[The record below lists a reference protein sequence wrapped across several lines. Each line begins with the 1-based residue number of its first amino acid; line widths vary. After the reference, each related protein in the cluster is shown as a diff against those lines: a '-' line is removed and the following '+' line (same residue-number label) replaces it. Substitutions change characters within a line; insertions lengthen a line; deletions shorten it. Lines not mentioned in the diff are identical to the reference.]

1 VDGAHLAA
9 EDAGMPQYRIRVTAP
24 VICSEPIDVTRLTL
38 ASRAKRVKLLSPY
51 LVMAVFVRRGD
62 DAVSA
67 AEQAVQE
74 LRRALP
80 PGARFATAP
89 AWIARLRRVVVGAGV
104 SGRSE
109 LGPDE
114 GDDGLGGVREPRRP
128 MPPTGSTAMALDL
141 PDD

>member
-1 VDGAHLAA
+1 
-9 EDAGMPQYRIRVTAP
+9 
-24 VICSEPIDVTRLTL
+24 
-38 ASRAKRVKLLSPY
+38 
-51 LVMAVFVRRGD
+51 
-62 DAVSA
+62 
-67 AEQAVQE
+67 
-74 LRRALP
+74 
-80 PGARFATAP
+80 
-89 AWIARLRRVVVGAGV
+89 VVVGAGV